1 MPMLSQDDRDE
12 LDFDKIG
19 PILES
24 LVGSDRVT
32 DAERRAIDLCAR
44 AAVDFMHA
52 KHSVT
57 MDAFYARNDIQQHAA
72 KSKSDWLNR
81 HQNAKAGEMAFIA
94 TKWYVTSYDPD
105 GRLQLTEVADAWWP
119 EGIDERR

>member
-1 MPMLSQDDRDE
+1 MLSQDDRDE

-44 AAVDFMHA
+44 AAVDFMQA

-57 MDAFYARNDIQQHAA
+57 MDSFYARYDIQQHAA
-72 KSKSDWLNR
+72 KSKSDWLRR
-81 HQNAKAGEMAFIA
+81 HQDARAGEMAFIA
-94 TKWYVTSYDPD
+94 TKWYVTSHDPD